1 MHNGHSSNYAPLIKT
16 TPSSS
21 NNCQGA
27 FLTHSWLG
35 SHWWQRCPSADF
47 PNSILPCAAGVP
59 ALGQPLRTTTCCGWG
74 PPGLQRKRVRGTSL
88 SRLCVEESRWMWMS
102 DNGHAASTRR
112 RAKQQGANPIQR
124 TADGREGGIQ
134 TRCASEEE
142 KWSEEVNGQCHSRN
156 RTKDIYINSLLYNHD
171 KQKNIHTK
179 I

>member
-74 PPGLQRKRVRGTSL
+74 PPGLQRKRVRGTSI
-88 SRLCVEESRWMWMS
+88 
-102 DNGHAASTRR
+102 AAVCGG
-112 RAKQQGANPIQR
+112 KQVDVNVRQR
-124 TADGREGGIQ
+124 TCRKHKAKGKATGSKSNPKNRRWKGRRYTDTLCQWRGKMKW
-134 TRCASEEE
+134 RSE
-142 KWSEEVNGQCHSRN
+142 
-156 RTKDIYINSLLYNHD
+156 RTVPF
-171 KQKNIHTK
+171 
-179 I
+179 